1 MDSSV
6 DNDSGFSESDI
17 RFARQTFFRDCP
29 TGRCSKQKFLT
40 FIRKSSLQKAIRSKV
55 HIVKTIHNYR
65 QSKKFFSM
73 MFDIYDR
80 NHDGELDF
88 DEYIYALSAITGAN
102 VLRTLETLFCFFDI
116 HNQGYIMREEFNSR
130 KKLVGQFLGQ
140 YKTGIKNNFLYE
152 RAFNAMDLDK
162 DGRISKE
169 DFIQWHLKD
178 HLKLE
183 ETKPL
188 TKRTQLL
195 RNLST
200 LIDIRDQPTTSSS
213 LQQENKNSIDIWL
226 NTTMN
231 TVNNNQE

>member
-1 MDSSV
+1 MATFI
-6 DNDSGFSESDI
+6 DNESGFSESDI
-17 RFARQTFFRDCP
+17 HFARQTFFRDCP
-29 TGRCSKQKFLT
+29 NGRCSKQKFLT
-40 FIRKSSLQKAIRSKV
+40 FIRKSSSQKPIRSKI
-55 HIVKTIHNYR
+55 HLIKTLHDYR

-88 DEYIYALSAITGAN
+88 DEYLYALSAITGAN
-102 VLRTLETLFCFFDI
+102 VLRTLETLFSFFDI

-130 KKLVGQFLGQ
+130 KKLVSQFLGQ

-178 HLKLE
+178 HSKLE
-183 ETKPL
+183 ETKPP
-188 TKRTQLL
+188 TKRTHLL

-200 LIDIRDQPTTSSS
+200 LVDTPDQTTTPT
-213 LQQENKNSIDIWL
+213 LQQENKNPIDIWL
-226 NTTMN
+226 DTTVN
-231 TVNNNQE
+231 VNNNQE

>member
-1 MDSSV
+1 MASLV

-29 TGRCSKQKFLT
+29 NGRCSKQKFLT
-40 FIRKSSLQKAIRSKV
+40 FIRKSSLQKPIRSKI
-55 HIVKTIHNYR
+55 HLIKTLHNYR
-65 QSKKFFSM
+65 HSKKFFSM

-102 VLRTLETLFCFFDI
+102 VVRTLETLFTFFDI

-140 YKTGIKNNFLYE
+140 YKTGIKNNFIYE

-183 ETKPL
+183 ETKLPH
-188 TKRTQLL
+188 LL
-195 RNLST
+195 RNLSALVDT
-200 LIDIRDQPTTSSS
+200 RDQSTTSP

-226 NTTMN
+226 STSVN
-231 TVNNNQE
+231 VNNNQE